1 VRERGRDPQR
11 TRVVVQVA
19 LRTGWSVEQVR
30 DLTLADF
37 DLVVQEISGKR
48 RMSEDEILQELKRW
62 QVGCS
67 RSSSART
74 PPA

>member
-1 VRERGRDPQR
+1 MRERGRDPKR
-11 TRVVVQVA
+11 TRVIVQVA
-19 LRTGWSVEQVR
+19 LRSGWTTEQVR
-30 DLTLADF
+30 DLTLTDF

-74 PPA
+74 RPA